1 MGTDLGSFDLT
12 LLARRRPWASTP
24 HLALT
29 YLRSNATASAV
40 VGAAANPVSNALI
53 LSVSKRLA
61 PAAPLRNMVRRVLR
75 EAWRHQ
81 SWLEQ
86 SASLAVMIRLRALPL
101 AALPTVS
108 IVSTVSTVSTGLI
121 KGPVPMVSV
130 KSLKGRAVLRIRRT
144 DRALKAMIR
153 AEADSLLERLG
164 RSMNLAGLER

>member
-1 MGTDLGSFDLT
+1 
-12 LLARRRPWASTP
+12 
-24 HLALT
+24 
-29 YLRSNATASAV
+29 

-108 IVSTVSTVSTGLI
+108 IVSTVSTGLT
-121 KGPVPMVSV
+121 KGPVPKVSV

-153 AEADSLLERLG
+153 AEADSLLEGLG

>member
-108 IVSTVSTVSTGLI
+108 IVSTVSTGLI
-121 KGPVPMVSV
+121 KGPVPKVFV

-153 AEADSLLERLG
+153 TEADSLLEGLG

>member
-1 MGTDLGSFDLT
+1 VGTDLGSFDLT

-29 YLRSNATASAV
+29 YLRSKAKASAV
-40 VGAAANPVSNALI
+40 VGGAAIPVSNALI

-108 IVSTVSTVSTGLI
+108 TGLM
-121 KGPVPMVSV
+121 KEPVPKVSV

-153 AEADSLLERLG
+153 TEADSLLERLG

>member
-1 MGTDLGSFDLT
+1 
-12 LLARRRPWASTP
+12 
-24 HLALT
+24 
-29 YLRSNATASAV
+29 V
-40 VGAAANPVSNALI
+40 VAAANPVSNALI

-108 IVSTVSTVSTGLI
+108 TVSTGLI
-121 KGPVPMVSV
+121 KGSVPKVSV

-153 AEADSLLERLG
+153 TEADSLLEGLG

>member
-108 IVSTVSTVSTGLI
+108 IVSTVSTGLI
-121 KGPVPMVSV
+121 KGPVPKVSV

-153 AEADSLLERLG
+153 AEADSLLEKLG

>member
-1 MGTDLGSFDLT
+1 VGTDLGSFDLT

-108 IVSTVSTVSTGLI
+108 IVSTVSTGLI
-121 KGPVPMVSV
+121 KGPVPKVSV

-153 AEADSLLERLG
+153 AEADSLLEKLG

>member
-1 MGTDLGSFDLT
+1 
-12 LLARRRPWASTP
+12 
-24 HLALT
+24 
-29 YLRSNATASAV
+29 

-108 IVSTVSTVSTGLI
+108 IVSTVSTGLI
-121 KGPVPMVSV
+121 KGPVPKVSV

-153 AEADSLLERLG
+153 AEADSLLEKLG

>member
-40 VGAAANPVSNALI
+40 LGAAAIPVSNALI

-61 PAAPLRNMVRRVLR
+61 PSAPLRNMVRRVLR

-81 SWLEQ
+81 SWFEQ

-108 IVSTVSTVSTGLI
+108 KVSTVSTGLI
-121 KGPVPMVSV
+121 KGPVPKVSV

-153 AEADSLLERLG
+153 AEADSLLEGLG
-164 RSMNLAGLER
+164 WSMNLAGLER